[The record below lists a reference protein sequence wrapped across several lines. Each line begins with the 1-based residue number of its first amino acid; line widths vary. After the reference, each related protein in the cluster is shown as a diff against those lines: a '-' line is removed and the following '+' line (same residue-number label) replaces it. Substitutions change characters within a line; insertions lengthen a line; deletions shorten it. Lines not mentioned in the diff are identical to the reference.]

1 MRMKCKRKIE
11 SPTTCCMAESLY
23 VIGCLCAPLDGN
35 IFCKTDLA
43 SEVCA
48 TASIAIMK
56 RLSKF
61 HDIRL
66 VFWYPMGSVGS
77 SACAFWPTGNRL
89 SPASADNVIAE
100 PAPRRPH
107 TTTLPNHTRLSA
119 PFTHLCI
126 SGHRHANI
134 SYPYPPRK
142 TSCRG
147 SLTHTGMSTDLLRN
161 DGSKTNIMTT
171 TAAQTNS
178 PGSIIP
184 DHDAA
189 MSASNEGGL
198 DMGEGEKMDKKSWEY
213 LTKSG
218 LAGGFAGCAVR
229 LYYSFTLVTVWH
241 IFINANPRFDRPKQ

>member
-1 MRMKCKRKIE
+1 VRMKRKRKIE
-11 SPTTCCMAESLY
+11 SSTTCCMAESLY
-23 VIGCLCAPLDGN
+23 VIGCLSALLDGN
-35 IFCKTDLA
+35 IFCTADLA
-43 SEVCA
+43 CEVSA
-48 TASIAIMK
+48 TVSSAIMK

-61 HDIRL
+61 HDVRL
-66 VFWYPMGSVGS
+66 VFYAHPMGSVGS

-100 PAPRRPH
+100 PTPRRPP
-107 TTTLPNHTRLSA
+107 TTTASNHTRPSA
-119 PFTHLCI
+119 PFIYVCI

-134 SYPYPPRK
+134 CYLYPPRK

-161 DGSKTNIMTT
+161 DGNKSNIMTT

-178 PGSIIP
+178 RDSIIP

-189 MSASNEGGL
+189 MSANTEGGL

-229 LYYSFTLVTVWH
+229 LYSSL
-241 IFINANPRFDRPKQ
+241 